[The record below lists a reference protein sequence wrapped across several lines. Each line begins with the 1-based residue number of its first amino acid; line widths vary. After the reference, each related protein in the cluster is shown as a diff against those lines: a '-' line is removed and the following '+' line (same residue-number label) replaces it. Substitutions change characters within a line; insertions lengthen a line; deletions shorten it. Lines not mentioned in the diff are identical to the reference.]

1 MRNIIVFIICSLLG
15 ISLFAKPIN
24 PVTAIQVSKNFV
36 FSTIQENKLKEEF
49 NSSDFKVIDRSIF
62 ILGTD
67 SINTFYLIK
76 IKSGWMLV
84 SADDRAYTIIG
95 YSQIDNLVPSK
106 QPDNFKMWLNN
117 VSLNIQ
123 QIIEGNTAQTPDI
136 KIKRNK
142 YLSLDKYDNNL
153 QQEEAEI
160 KPLIETKWN
169 QGYPFNLLCPYD
181 DDAKQRTITG
191 CVATAMAQIIKYHNY
206 PRFGIGSG
214 GYTHDKY
221 GDLWV
226 NFEEIEFNAF

>member
-169 QGYPFNLLCPYD
+169 
-181 DDAKQRTITG
+181 
-191 CVATAMAQIIKYHNY
+191 
-206 PRFGIGSG
+206 
-214 GYTHDKY
+214 
-221 GDLWV
+221 
-226 NFEEIEFNAF
+226 